1 MVGSLRLSIYLHGQ
15 TFEKYFFS
23 KSCHP
28 ARIRSHDPQRQVETL
43 PLDLPIGY
51 LKSFIFIFVMSLES
65 LRSLISAKNFFSLK
79 KQYYDAIFN
88 KKAVIWSKN
97 A

>member
-43 PLDLPIGY
+43 PLDLAY
-51 LKSFIFIFVMSLES
+51 RV
-65 LRSLISAKNFFSLK
+65 LK
-79 KQYYDAIFN
+79 KFYFYFCDVPGVFAITNFGEKFFFF
-88 KKAVIWSKN
+88 KKTIL
-97 A
+97 